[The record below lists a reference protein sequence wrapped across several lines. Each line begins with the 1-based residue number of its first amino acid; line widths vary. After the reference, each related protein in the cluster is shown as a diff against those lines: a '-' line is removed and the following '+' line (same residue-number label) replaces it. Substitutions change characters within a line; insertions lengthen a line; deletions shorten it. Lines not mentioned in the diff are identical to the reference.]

1 MLRVNF
7 QRVLDYDPF
16 DLQRR
21 AKPRSQRLF
30 YRICCAIPIFLTLA
44 LVFFMIFAISPRGQN
59 LRMYQKDIY
68 EWNKERM
75 NERMSELAFKYKIV
89 PYVDNGSWAG
99 SNGVRF

>member
-1 MLRVNF
+1 MPSMRLLIRT
-7 QRVLDYDPF
+7 LF
-16 DLQRR
+16 DSVTSLGSVM
-21 AKPRSQRLF
+21 A
-30 YRICCAIPIFLTLA
+30 LA
-44 LVFFMIFAISPRGQN
+44 LFFFMIFAISPRGQN